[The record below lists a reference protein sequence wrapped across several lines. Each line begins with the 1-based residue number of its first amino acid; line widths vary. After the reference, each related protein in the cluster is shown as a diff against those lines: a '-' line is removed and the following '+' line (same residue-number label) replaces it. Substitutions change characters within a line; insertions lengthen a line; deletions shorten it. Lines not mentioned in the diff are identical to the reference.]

1 MADAHPQANQPLDA
15 DDPRISEWIDGR
27 LAPSEAAAIER
38 AVAETPELTLLVED
52 LRAIRA
58 AMRHPL
64 AEGPK
69 VDLGDRIMAAIA
81 SSRGSEPRVAAA
93 SREAAPTNGGARRLP
108 WLGLL
113 GALAA
118 GLLVTVVINFPNDN
132 GREVAL
138 GPGANKAIVGVA
150 RPGAERES
158 VAESKAKG
166 SAVAKEATDRLAV
179 AADQVVAQGGGGEE
193 VFRDERLRD
202 KGLLGAVPR
211 EAPPIDGLAAETS
224 SPQPARGRSIEGR
237 ADTADDESI
246 SMFANRQGGSP
257 PKFSAAPAAPPPA
270 PTVPIPATEPAQLT
284 QSAARSLAKQEDAA
298 APAPQVA
305 KRVKV
310 DLAGVLV
317 IAITNAS
324 ERRAL
329 DRLVAESGLEA
340 TPEKD
345 HLALVGKAT
354 DVDAFLQEL
363 ARVGLVSAVPGRR
376 AAQAGKLEAAEKRDA
391 RNTTLILRVVERKGK
406 QPASVQAG
414 EAETKP

>member
-1 MADAHPQANQPLDA
+1 
-15 DDPRISEWIDGR
+15 
-27 LAPSEAAAIER
+27 
-38 AVAETPELTLLVED
+38 
-52 LRAIRA
+52 
-58 AMRHPL
+58 
-64 AEGPK
+64 
-69 VDLGDRIMAAIA
+69 
-81 SSRGSEPRVAAA
+81 
-93 SREAAPTNGGARRLP
+93 
-108 WLGLL
+108 
-113 GALAA
+113 
-118 GLLVTVVINFPNDN
+118 
-132 GREVAL
+132 
-138 GPGANKAIVGVA
+138 
-150 RPGAERES
+150 
-158 VAESKAKG
+158 
-166 SAVAKEATDRLAV
+166 
-179 AADQVVAQGGGGEE
+179 
-193 VFRDERLRD
+193 
-202 KGLLGAVPR
+202 
-211 EAPPIDGLAAETS
+211 
-224 SPQPARGRSIEGR
+224 
-237 ADTADDESI
+237 
-246 SMFANRQGGSP
+246 MFANSQGGSP